1 VIRIHRNAI
10 FAALV
15 LLPLLCGAT
24 LRAQRSSESESESKT
39 AAEVSFAFER
49 TGLPVPRF
57 TLTVNRNGLGTYT
70 GDQAQPVVRGVPAQ
84 PATLAFERKF
94 ALSSQTTRRIF
105 ALADELEHFN
115 IACAAKAM
123 YMADT
128 GTKTLTY
135 AAPGT
140 THSCTY
146 NYTENKNVSALT
158 GLFLAIAE
166 TMDEGRALDH
176 LHRYDRLGLD
186 AELQSF
192 SREVAEGRA
201 VELGTIASTLR
212 AIAEDADLMQ
222 RVRTQA
228 RALLTMVSLETRQSM

>member
-1 VIRIHRNAI
+1 MRLYRNTISAS
-10 FAALV
+10 LV
-15 LLPLLCGAT
+15 LLLLLSGAT
-24 LRAQRSSESESESKT
+24 LPAQRSSESET

-49 TGLPVPRF
+49 TGLTVPRF
-57 TLTVNRNGLGTYT
+57 TLTVNKNGLGTYS

-94 ALSSQTTRRIF
+94 ALSSQTTGRIF
-105 ALADELEHFN
+105 KLAEELDHFN
-115 IACAAKAM
+115 IACASKAKNV
-123 YMADT
+123 ADT

-146 NYTENKNVSALT
+146 NYTENKSVSELT
-158 GLFLAIAE
+158 DLFQAIAE

-201 VELGTIASTLR
+201 AELGTIALTLR

-228 RALLTMVSLETRQSM
+228 RALLAMVSLETRRAAQ

>member
-1 VIRIHRNAI
+1 MRIYRSVIS
-10 FAALV
+10 AALV
-15 LLPLLCGAT
+15 LLLLLCGAT
-24 LRAQRSSESESESKT
+24 LRAQRSSESET

-57 TLTVNRNGLGTYT
+57 TLSVDRNGLGTYT
-70 GDQAQPVVRGVPAQ
+70 GEQAQTVVRGVPAQ
-84 PATLAFERKF
+84 PETLTFERKF
-94 ALSSQTTRRIF
+94 ALSSQTTGRIF
-105 ALADELEHFN
+105 KLAEELDHFN
-115 IACAAKAM
+115 IACASKAKNV
-123 YMADT
+123 ADT

-135 AAPGT
+135 IAPGT
-140 THSCTY
+140 MHSCTF

-158 GLFLAIAE
+158 DLFLAIAE
-166 TMDEGRALDH
+166 TMDEGRTIDH

-192 SREVAEGRA
+192 SREVAEGHA

-228 RALLTMVSLETRQSM
+228 RALLTMVSLETRQAAQ